1 MPFKLSKLFCFI
13 LIALGIGCESI
24 LKKSEKTE
32 ELSQPKITRPEVR
45 KVWVPDQIHD
55 NVYEMGHWQYVI
67 DKQSVW
73 SKRD

>member
-1 MPFKLSKLFCFI
+1 MSPIFKTIVVLGSV
-13 LIALGIGCESI
+13 IAIVSCSNK
-24 LKKSEKTE
+24 LKKVDTGPEGA
-32 ELSQPKITRPEVR
+32 QPKLTRPDVR

-73 SKRD
+73 SKKD